1 VRFKL
6 DENLP
11 TGLELAIDFDTVMDE
26 GLAGESDDAVWA
38 AAQAEGRILV
48 TQDLDFSD
56 LRKFAPG
63 SHHGIVLLRLSTPS
77 RRALT
82 ERLVELFTSQPTA
95 TWGGAFVVVTDTK
108 IRIRRP

>member
-1 VRFKL
+1 VKFKL

-11 TGLELAIDFDTVMDE
+11 TGLALSVDFDTVMDE
-26 GLAGESDDAVWA
+26 GLAGENDETVWA

-63 SHHGIVLLRLSTPS
+63 SHCGIVLLRLNSPS

-82 ERLVELFTSQPTA
+82 ERLIELFSCQPA
-95 TWGGAFVVVTDTK
+95 DTWSGAFVVVTDTK
-108 IRIRRP
+108 VRVRRP